1 MNNYGTTINAKRVY
15 TPSDFNSMTKDIETK
30 VEKPGYVYPVMIPSN
45 AELSTNPTC
54 SIIPDMKQVGNDTVI
69 DIDLDGLKMK
79 ATIATYEFINPDTGE
94 KCRIE
99 LPKIEKC
106 TAQKMYKVGKDFFRV
121 VEPLRK
127 YIVLQSMVHKDV
139 QALGIIN
146 TGLSLAD
153 KLSGKPGLP
162 VTVEQHIRLELYPN
176 SDRTRT
182 INQFIDDYMKDR
194 TKTELKEKYLS
205 ALINE
210 MMAACDSIYNA
221 LKDKEFIQNAV
232 PLKSTGINPVVLK
245 EPNTPITEIS
255 DYKEKKENFK
265 SLFGAITVK

>member
-15 TPSDFNSMTKDIETK
+15 TPSDFNSMTKDIEAK

-54 SIIPDMKQVGNDTVI
+54 SIIPDMKQVGNDTTI
-69 DIDLDGLKMK
+69 EIDLDGLKMK

-221 LKDKEFIQNAV
+221 LKDKEFIHNVV